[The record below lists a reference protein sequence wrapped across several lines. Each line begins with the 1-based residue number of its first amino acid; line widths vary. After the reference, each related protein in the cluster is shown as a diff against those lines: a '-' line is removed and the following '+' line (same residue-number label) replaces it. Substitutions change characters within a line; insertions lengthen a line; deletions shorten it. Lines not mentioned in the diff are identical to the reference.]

1 MASLELLLRLRV
13 LPYVARKRVGRR
25 LGEKDDEESVMSLE
39 HAVSGNAVTEW
50 GVRDRR
56 EERGESAQRSV
67 IEAEYGLENRLGNL
81 ERLAESVHAA
91 LGRESFSGRP
101 HALDQASDLRLKIRA
116 SRKMFRV
123 AKLLSEPAR
132 GSMMAQVL
140 ETVDELEDVVAAK
153 FGVEM
158 T

>member
-1 MASLELLLRLRV
+1 MSLEDGLATLDEN
-13 LPYVARKRVGRR
+13 G
-25 LGEKDDEESVMSLE
+25 DEENVMSLE
-39 HAVSGNAVTEW
+39 HAILGNAETEW
-50 GVRDRR
+50 GVREKR
-56 EERGESAQRSV
+56 EESCESAPRSGFA
-67 IEAEYGLENRLGNL
+67 AEKELENRLGNL
-81 ERLAESVHAA
+81 ERLSESVQVA

-101 HALDQASDLRLKIRA
+101 RALDRASDLRLKIRA
-116 SRKMFRV
+116 SWKMFRV

-132 GSMMAQVL
+132 GSMMAQVW